1 MITLEL
7 SKCSGCSRCQVNC
20 SFFHTQRIC
29 RGEARIKVVKIE
41 DIGIDFP
48 VVCQQ
53 CEERYC
59 TKCPEKAI
67 TVGKLG
73 QVEIAADL
81 CTACGTCEI
90 MCPIGAIEM
99 FEESPV
105 VCDLCGGTPQCVEA
119 CNLDAIHFDPA
130 LSEAVSLKTFKK
142 GSRDLSPE
150 QKRLRY
156 AQELSKEL
164 RQQWVSERRS

>member
-1 MITLEL
+1 V
-7 SKCSGCSRCQVNC
+7 SC

-29 RGEARIKVVKIE
+29 RGEARIKVVKVE
-41 DIGIDFP
+41 DIGIDYP

-53 CEERYC
+53 CQERYC

-73 QVEIAADL
+73 QVEISADL
-81 CTACGTCEI
+81 CTACGICEV

-99 FEESPV
+99 YEEYPV
-105 VCDLCGGTPQCVEA
+105 VCDLCDGTPQCIEA
-119 CNLDAIHFDPA
+119 CTLDAIHFDPE

-150 QKRLRY
+150 KKRLRY
-156 AQELSKEL
+156 ALELSEEL